1 MFIKECRVCSQAGNF
16 ELIIDLGMQPW
27 GNNFLKLDEIGHE
40 PFYPLQLVYCNECS
54 TAQLNYTVPK
64 NTMFSKHTYVSGTTT
79 SLQTHFKNTA
89 KAILDSHFK
98 LINFSPNVLDI
109 GSNDGTQLKIYQDL
123 GCQVLGVESASN
135 LAEIANRNNLKTINS
150 FFNLELAKSLE
161 TKFDI
166 INASGI
172 FFHLE
177 ELHSVSEG
185 IKYLLK
191 ENGIFLIQF
200 IYMKDM
206 QKNVAFDQIYHE
218 HLLYYNL
225 ETLDRLLNIHGLELF
240 DAYQVSIHG
249 GSIISYASHVGTRE
263 KSANL
268 QFLKS
273 QEEMLGSN
281 SLESYK
287 EFAEKALESK
297 FNTLNWLENCKKDNK
312 TLMGLGAP
320 VKGNTL
326 LNYYGITK
334 DDLSGLL
341 ERNELRRNLY
351 APGSHI
357 PIVLE
362 DELQVKPDAYLVLAW
377 NFRDEIL
384 KRHQPDVKNGIDFYF
399 PVKMP

>member
-16 ELIIDLGMQPW
+16 ELVIDLGMQPW
-27 GNNFLKLDEIGHE
+27 GNNFLKLDEIGNE
-40 PFYPLQLVYCNECS
+40 PLYPLQLVYCNECS

-98 LINFSPNVLDI
+98 FINFSPNVLDI

-362 DELQVKPDAYLVLAW
+362 DELVVKPDAYLVLAW

-384 KRHQPDVKNGIDFYF
+384 KRHQADVKNGIDFYF